1 MARGALSG
9 SGDPVRGG
17 LPRRSIAMLLALGII
32 VWTRP
37 APAQEVA
44 VAPAETFL
52 VDSLLSLMTLEEK
65 LGQLAQYSAR
75 WDPDRG
81 VPRATPEHVELVRRG
96 RVGSFLSIYGAEH
109 LRELQRIAVEESR
122 LGIPLLFAQDV
133 IHGFRTIFPV
143 PLAEAGTW
151 DPEAIERAARVAA
164 VEATAASVHWTF
176 APMVD
181 VARDPRWGRIVEG
194 SGEDPY
200 LGSVMARARV
210 RGFQGGN
217 LSDPTTLLATA
228 KHYVAYG
235 GAEGGRDYNTV
246 DISERT
252 LHEIYLPPFR
262 AAIEEDVE
270 SIMAAF
276 NEIGGTPMHA
286 HDTLIDGLLREQ
298 WGWDGVLVSDY
309 TGVLEL
315 VEHGVAADS
324 AAAGLLALEAG
335 VDVDMVSGI
344 YGGKLADAVGAGRL
358 DESEVDEAVRR
369 VLRAK
374 ARLGLF
380 EDPYR
385 YTDPA
390 RERAVT
396 LTAEHRRAAREVAR
410 ESIVLLQND
419 GTLPLPKDA
428 GTIAVIGP
436 LADDRDA
443 PLGPWAGAGRVADV
457 VTVLDG
463 IRQAVGEAAV
473 SLVQG
478 SGTADED
485 TTGFAEAVRLAA
497 AADAV
502 VLVLGESRQIS
513 GEAASRHTLDLPG
526 VQRELAERVLAVGKP
541 TAVVLMNGRPLAIP
555 WLAENAPAILETW
568 FLGTETGLA
577 VADVLFGDSNP
588 GGKLPVTFPRA
599 TGQVPIYYNHK
610 NTGRP
615 PSEEKYTSK
624 YLELPSTPL
633 YPFGH
638 GLSYTTFEYDDPS
651 LSSPTMTALD
661 TLTVSVDVTNPGDRT
676 GDEVVQMYVR
686 DLVRSVTPPVM
697 ELKGFERVTLAPGE
711 TLTVSFPLTIEDLA
725 FYDADGWWVV
735 EPGAFAVMVGGSS
748 AETREARFEATEG
761 VRLRYTPDGQRM
773 AAEREADR

>member
-1 MARGALSG
+1 MIGRLSAIALL
-9 SGDPVRGG
+9 VCLG
-17 LPRRSIAMLLALGII
+17 LVAPP
-32 VWTRP
+32 RP
-37 APAQEVA
+37 AGAQEPA
-44 VAPAETFL
+44 VAAGHEAL
-52 VDSLLSLMTLEEK
+52 VDSLLDLMTLEEK

-75 WDPDRG
+75 WNPDLRA
-81 VPRATPEHVELVRRG
+81 PEATPEHLELVREG

-109 LRELQRIAVEESR
+109 LEEVQRIAVEESR

-143 PLAEAGTW
+143 PLAEAATW
-151 DPEAIERAARVAA
+151 DPEAVERAARIAA
-164 VEATAASVHWTF
+164 IEATGASVHWTF

-181 VARDPRWGRIVEG
+181 VVRDPRWGRIVEG
-194 SGEDPY
+194 AGEDPY

-210 RGFQGGN
+210 RGFQGED
-217 LSDPTTLLATA
+217 LADPTTLLATA

-235 GAEGGRDYNTV
+235 AAEGGRDYNTV

-262 AAIEEDVE
+262 AAVDEGVG

-286 HDTLIDGLLREQ
+286 HDALIDGLLRER

-315 VEHGVAADS
+315 IEHGVAADS
-324 AAAGLLALEAG
+324 TEAGILAVTAG

-344 YGGKLADAVGAGRL
+344 YGEKLAAAVRAGRL
-358 DESEVDEAVRR
+358 DEAEVDQAVRR
-369 VLRAK
+369 VLGAK
-374 ARLGLF
+374 AALGLF

-385 YTDPA
+385 YTDPE

-410 ESIVLLQND
+410 EAIVLLQND
-419 GTLPLPKDA
+419 GTLPLAKDL

-443 PLGPWAGAGRVADV
+443 PLGPWAGAGRAEDV
-457 VTVLDG
+457 VTVLQG
-463 IRQAVGEAAV
+463 IRSAMPEATVEYAKGAGV
-473 SLVQG
+473 AG
-478 SGTADED
+478 ED
-485 TTGFAEAVRLAA
+485 TTGFAEAVRLAEG
-497 AADAV
+497 ADAV
-502 VLVLGESRQIS
+502 VLVLGENRQIS
-513 GEAASRHTLDLPG
+513 GEAASRHELDLPG
-526 VQRELAERVLAVGKP
+526 VQRMLAERVLAAGRP
-541 TAVVLMNGRPLAIP
+541 TAVILMNGRPLAIP

-568 FLGTETGLA
+568 FLGTETGHA
-577 VADVLFGDSNP
+577 VADILFGDVSP

-599 TGQVPIYYNHK
+599 VGQVPIYYNHK

-638 GLSYTTFEYDDPS
+638 GLSYTTFELGDPS
-651 LSSPTMTALD
+651 LSSPTMTAVD
-661 TLTVSVDVTNPGDRT
+661 TLTVSVDVTNTGDRT
-676 GDEVVQMYVR
+676 GGEVVQMYVR
-686 DLVRSVTPPVM
+686 DEVRTVTPPVM
-697 ELKGFERVTLAPGE
+697 ELRDFERVTLAPGE
-711 TLTVSFPLTIEDLA
+711 TLTVSFPITMDDLA

-735 EPGAFAVMVGGSS
+735 EPGTFAVMVGGSS
-748 AETREARFEATEG
+748 AETRETSFEATEG
-761 VRLRYTPDGQRM
+761 ATFRYAAGQFRF
-773 AAEREADR
+773 ATEREVDR